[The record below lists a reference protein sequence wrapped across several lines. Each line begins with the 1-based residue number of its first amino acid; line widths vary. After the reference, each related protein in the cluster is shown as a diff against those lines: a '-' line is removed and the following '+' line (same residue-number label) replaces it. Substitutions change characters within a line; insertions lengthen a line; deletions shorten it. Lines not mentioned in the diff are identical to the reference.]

1 MKLKTFIKWSG
12 NKSRHLR
19 HIIPYIPDDYN
30 TYYEP
35 FIGSGALFLKLQ
47 PKKWVINDVN
57 KDLIN
62 VWENVKNNPEII
74 IYLFEKFGKEFKP
87 MSKQKKIEYCRNI
100 TETIDKMPYNITR
113 ATIFMLMKFCVYMGN
128 IIIKNKFYF
137 MGLDLHISIQN
148 RCFFLEKNNY
158 NNLNKVAEYLNSSN
172 GLILNKDYKE
182 VLNKVKKDD
191 FVFLDPPYVEDHDYG
206 FNYNSGEKLDNK
218 FIMELYKE
226 VKKLDK
232 KKVKWM
238 MTQAETKEIKNIFK
252 DYNIKKFQVY
262 RPVNKSYVNELII
275 MNY

>member
-62 VWENVKNNPEII
+62 VWENVKNNTEII

>member
-182 VLNKVKKDD
+182 VLNKVKTDD

>member
-100 TETIDKMPYNITR
+100 KETIDKMNYNITR
-113 ATIFMLMKFCVYMGN
+113 ETIFMLMKFCVYMGN

>member
-19 HIIPYIPDDYN
+19 HIISYIPDDYN

-238 MTQAETKEIKNIFK
+238 MTQAETKEIKNIF
-252 DYNIKKFQVY
+252 
-262 RPVNKSYVNELII
+262 L
-275 MNY
+275 

>member
-1 MKLKTFIKWSG
+1 MKLKTFIKLSG
-12 NKSRHLR
+12 NKYRNLR

>member
-19 HIIPYIPDDYN
+19 HIISYIPDDYN

-100 TETIDKMPYNITR
+100 TETIDKMPYNIIR

-128 IIIKNKFYF
+128 IVIKNKFYF

-226 VKKLDK
+226 VQKLDK

-262 RPVNKSYVNELII
+262 RPVKKSYVNELII

>member
-100 TETIDKMPYNITR
+100 TETIDKMPYNIIR

-226 VKKLDK
+226 VQKLDK